1 MTSDQVFI
9 LLQQAIHKFYN
20 HDAAY
25 APERNC
31 VARIAGYMQCMLEH
45 DIGNDNLSVDC
56 EYAKVTAN
64 ENNEYVKQLDS
75 YGVFGGLPIKHSR
88 GCIYPDI
95 IVHERGTHAN
105 NLLVVEFKGYWNRSK
120 WDKDEA
126 KLKAFTKEC
135 PHVNIKKYFNY
146 QRGVFVA
153 LGRNKAHLV
162 EFMNGEQVSQN
173 QSVNQ
178 LQHQRGEL

>member
-1 MTSDQVFI
+1 MTSEQVFV
-9 LLQQAIHKFYN
+9 LLKQAIQKFYN
-20 HDAAY
+20 RDAAY

-45 DIGNDNLSVDC
+45 ENNDLRVDS
-56 EYAKVTAN
+56 EYSKVTVDEMA
-64 ENNEYVKQLDS
+64 EYVKYLDS
-75 YGVFGGLPIKHSR
+75 DSVFAGPPIKNSK
-88 GCIYPDI
+88 GCIFPELI
-95 IVHERGTHAN
+95 IHERGTHAN

-135 PHVNIKKYFNY
+135 PHENIKKYFNY

-162 EFMNGEQVSQN
+162 EFINGEQVSQN